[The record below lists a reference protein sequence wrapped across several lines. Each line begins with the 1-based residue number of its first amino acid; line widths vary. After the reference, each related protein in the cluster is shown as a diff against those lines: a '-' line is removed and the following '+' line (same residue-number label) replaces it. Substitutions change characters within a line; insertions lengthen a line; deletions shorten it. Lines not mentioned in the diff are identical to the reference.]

1 MCDWSSDV
9 CSSDLDYCN
18 RSHPVGVAVDC
29 EGGARRNRKPPAQAG
44 RECLANCTRTG
55 VKEKIMTETIK
66 LLRIYTDE
74 AAYLGDRKVL
84 EVIASRARDAGL
96 AGKIGRAAGREGVCQ
111 YVLISVVAVLLKK
124 KE

>member
-29 EGGARRNRKPPAQAG
+29 EGCARRNRKPPAQAG

-74 AAYLGDRKVL
+74 AAYRSEEKTSELQSLMR
-84 EVIASRARDAGL
+84 IT
-96 AGKIGRAAGREGVCQ
+96 
-111 YVLISVVAVLLKK
+111 YAVFCLKK
-124 KE
+124 KNMISLNYKR